1 MVPPNLTSDQVER
14 LKNRFSQIDTD
25 SDGKITLQDLKN
37 LHPDMLENPL
47 LERTFN
53 VMKDTDECLSVSS
66 LMTAISRLSSSA
78 EEVKLRFVFDI
89 YDVDKDGF
97 ISPEDLYESVKLMRK
112 DNLTSTQLSQ
122 LVGRTLRDFDK
133 DCDGRI
139 SFSEFQ
145 SNCKIRLESQLSV
158 EW

>member
-14 LKNRFSQIDTD
+14 LRNRFSQIDTD

-89 YDVDKDGF
+89 YDMDKDGF
-97 ISPEDLYESVKLMRK
+97 ISPEDLYESVKLMCK

-122 LVGRTLRDFDK
+122 LVDRTFRDFDT

-139 SFSEFQ
+139 SFAEFQ